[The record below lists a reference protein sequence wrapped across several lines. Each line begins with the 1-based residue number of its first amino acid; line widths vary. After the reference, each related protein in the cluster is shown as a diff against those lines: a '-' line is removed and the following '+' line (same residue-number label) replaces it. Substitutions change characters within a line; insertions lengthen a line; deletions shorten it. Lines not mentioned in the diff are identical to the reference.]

1 MPQAGGGNHLAWVY
15 MLLNVIKL
23 YKSVAKFSKSNR
35 IILFLVLLL
44 ASTKQVDMLA
54 APPLYSP
61 LLPLSY
67 HLL

>member
-1 MPQAGGGNHLAWVY
+1 MSQAGGGNHLAWVY

-35 IILFLVLLL
+35 IILLLLL
-44 ASTKQVDMLA
+44 ASTKQVDMMA

>member
-1 MPQAGGGNHLAWVY
+1 MPQAGGGNHLALVY

-35 IILFLVLLL
+35 IILLLLL
-44 ASTKQVDMLA
+44 ASTKQVDMMA

>member
-1 MPQAGGGNHLAWVY
+1 MSQAGGGNHLAWVY

-35 IILFLVLLL
+35 IILLLLL

>member
-35 IILFLVLLL
+35 IILLLLL